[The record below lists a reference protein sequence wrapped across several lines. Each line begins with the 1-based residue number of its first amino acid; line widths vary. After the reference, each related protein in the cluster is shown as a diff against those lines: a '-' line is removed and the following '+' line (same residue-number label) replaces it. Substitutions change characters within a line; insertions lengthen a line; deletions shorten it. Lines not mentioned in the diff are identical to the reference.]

1 MLREN
6 CLASSHWPWPDPMQR
21 DARDLATQPHRS
33 ASESIRAAMEPHGC
47 DYAVR
52 LLSLPPQDQAR

>member
-1 MLREN
+1 MPREN
-6 CLASSHWPWPDPMQR
+6 YLASPHWPWPDPLQR
-21 DARDLATQPHRS
+21 DGWDLAMQTHRS

-47 DYAVR
+47 AYAVR